1 MVPQS
6 AFTDVPTAIEEIRAG
21 RMVVVVDDED
31 RENEGDLTLAAE
43 KVTPELINFMAKY
56 GRGLVCLAMTEER
69 LDHLRIGP
77 MTAEN
82 TSNYGTAF
90 CEAIDARDGVT
101 TGISAYDRSRT
112 IKVAID
118 PATRPSDLARPGHV
132 FPLQARKGGVLVRA
146 GQTEASVDLARMAG
160 LIPAGV
166 ICEIMRD
173 DGTMARVPDLIE
185 FCKTHSMKMLTV
197 AELIRYRMQHERYV
211 HRVGEALIGTR
222 HGEFRLIAYES
233 EVDGG
238 ESHVALV
245 RGDIESDNEPVLVRM
260 HSHCVMGDV
269 FGSTACD
276 CHATIEG
283 SMKAIAREGRGALI
297 YLHQTSKG
305 FSVESI
311 GERKM
316 LTFHRDKRLPSLPES
331 ERKTQREIGIGA
343 QILVRLESAPHSPA
357 HQPSKKSSS
366 PRRLRHR
373 DRRTGAGAAGQ
384 GESSSLRLEALA
396 VRLGLP
402 FSKLKFC
409 LFTPEYRVYSEKM
422 RFLAISIKTNGL
434 FSRYPRKI
442 SLLKD
447 LTKGVLGDS
456 LPS

>member
-1 MVPQS
+1 MTPPS
-6 AFTDVPTAIEEIRAG
+6 AFTDVPTAVDEIRAG
-21 RMVVVVDDED
+21 RMIVVVDDED

-43 KVTPELINFMAKY
+43 KVTPEAINFMAKY

-69 LDHLRIGP
+69 LDHLHIGP

-90 CEAIDARDGVT
+90 CEAVDARQGVT
-101 TGISAYDRSRT
+101 TGISAYDRSHT

-132 FPLQARKGGVLVRA
+132 FPLQARKGGVLLRA

-185 FCKTHSMKMLTV
+185 FCKTHDMKMLTV

-211 HRVGEALIGTR
+211 HRVGEALIGTPY
-222 HGEFRLIAYES
+222 GEFRLIAYES
-233 EVDGG
+233 DVDGG

-245 RGDIESDNEPVLVRM
+245 RGDIEHGDEPVLVRM
-260 HSHCVMGDV
+260 HSHCVLGDV
-269 FGSTACD
+269 FGSTGCD

-283 SMKAIAREGRGALI
+283 SLQAIAHEDRGALI

-305 FSVESI
+305 FSVEKI
-311 GERKM
+311 GERPV

-331 ERKTQREIGIGA
+331 ERKTQRDIGMGA
-343 QILVRLESAPHSPA
+343 QILSDLNLRRIRL
-357 HQPSKKSSS
+357 
-366 PRRLRHR
+366 L
-373 DRRTGAGAAGQ
+373 
-384 GESSSLRLEALA
+384 
-396 VRLGLP
+396 
-402 FSKLKFC
+402 
-409 LFTPEYRVYSEKM
+409 
-422 RFLAISIKTNGL
+422 TNH
-434 FSRYPRKI
+434 PRKVPALEGFNI
-442 SLLKD
+442 EIVEQVPVLLGRVKI
-447 LTKGVLGDS
+447 V
-456 LPS
+456 

>member
-1 MVPQS
+1 MPSRQP
-6 AFTDVPTAIEEIRAG
+6 FTDVPTAMEEIRAG
-21 RMVVVVDDED
+21 RMIIIVDDED

-43 KVTPELINFMAKY
+43 KVTPEAINFMAKY

-69 LDHLRIGP
+69 LDHLRIGA

-101 TGISAYDRSRT
+101 TGISAYDRAQT

-132 FPLQARKGGVLVRA
+132 FPLRARKGGVLVRA

-160 LIPAGV
+160 MVPAGI
-166 ICEIMRD
+166 ICEVMRD

-211 HRVGEALIGTR
+211 RRVGEALINTQ

-233 EVDGG
+233 EVGGG

-245 RGDIESDNEPVLVRM
+245 RGDIENESGPVLVRM
-260 HSHCVMGDV
+260 HSHCVLGV
-269 FGSTACD
+269 FGSTDCD
-276 CHATIEG
+276 CRAMIEG
-283 SMKAIAREGRGALI
+283 SMQAIAREGRGALI

-305 FSVESI
+305 FFADRV
-311 GERKM
+311 GERTL
-316 LTFHRDKRLPSLPES
+316 LTFHRDRRLPSLPES

-343 QILVRLESAPHSPA
+343 QILSDLNLRRIRLLTNH
-357 HQPSKKSSS
+357 
-366 PRRLRHR
+366 PRRM
-373 DRRTGAGAAGQ
+373 AA
-384 GESSSLRLEALA
+384 LEGFGIEIVEQVAIDA
-396 VRLGLP
+396 
-402 FSKLKFC
+402 
-409 LFTPEYRVYSEKM
+409 TPVASGV
-422 RFLAISIKTNGL
+422 IKH
-434 FSRYPRKI
+434 S
-442 SLLKD
+442 
-447 LTKGVLGDS
+447 
-456 LPS
+456 